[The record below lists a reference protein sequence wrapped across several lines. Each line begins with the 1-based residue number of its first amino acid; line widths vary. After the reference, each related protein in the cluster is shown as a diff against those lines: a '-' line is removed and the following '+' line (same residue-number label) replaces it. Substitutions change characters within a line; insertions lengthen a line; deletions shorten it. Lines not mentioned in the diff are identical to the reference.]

1 MNDLFRK
8 RINLPQ
14 NEEITFEK
22 LSTVLAKTAQ
32 TIPFENLCIIS
43 KNTQEITSDNL
54 VQRILHQNEGG
65 LCYDLNTLLYL
76 FLKENGFDVR
86 LVRGIVYNQME
97 KRWSYTG
104 KTHVTIILTHD
115 GKEYLVDTGFGG
127 NIPLT
132 PVPLTGEV
140 VTSNNGEF
148 KVERTAS
155 EHGDYFFNM
164 KLKHKDQDW
173 KVGYAFDSTYTVVDL
188 AELNQ
193 IQKTIIEHPDSAFN
207 KRPLVTRLT
216 DQGNAILTD
225 TFYTEWVDGS
235 MEKRDVDPA
244 EYKRLLKEQ
253 FGL

>member
-1 MNDLFRK
+1 MDDLFRK

-22 LSTVLAKTAQ
+22 LNTVLAKTAQ

-43 KNTQEITSDNL
+43 KNTKEITSDHL
-54 VQRILHQNEGG
+54 VQRILRQNEGG

-86 LVRGIVYNQME
+86 LVRGVVYNHME

-104 KTHVTIILTHD
+104 KTHVTIILTHN
-115 GKEYLVDTGFGG
+115 GKEYLVDSGFGG

-132 PVPLTGEV
+132 PVPLTGEA

-148 KVERTAS
+148 KVERTDS
-155 EHGDYFFNM
+155 EHGDYLFYM
-164 KLKHKDQDW
+164 KLKHKDHEW
-173 KVGYAFDSTYTVVDL
+173 KIGYAFDSTYTVRDL

-193 IQKTIIEHPDSAFN
+193 LQKIIIEHPDSAFN
-207 KRPLVTRLT
+207 KKPLVTRLT
-216 DQGNAILTD
+216 DSGNVILTD
-225 TFYTEWVDGS
+225 TSYTEWVDGRV
-235 MEKRDVDPA
+235 EKKDINQA
-244 EYKRLLKEQ
+244 EFKRLLKDQ